1 MSGNIHRFDPS
12 TYDAS
17 EVHKPL
23 AQIMREAEAE
33 RSRAGARMLG
43 ALWREI
49 TWLFRSRKAL
59 GADEVPAPQ
68 RTAQPAQPAEAVA
81 DKPRLAA

>member
-1 MSGNIHRFDPS
+1 MSSNIHRFDPS

-17 EVHKPL
+17 AVHKPL
-23 AQIMREAEAE
+23 AQIMREAEIE
-33 RSRAGARMLG
+33 RSRTGARLFV

-49 TWLFRSRKAL
+49 KWLFRSRKAL
-59 GADEVPAPQ
+59 GADEAFAPRGTTQPEPAP
-68 RTAQPAQPAEAVA
+68 A